1 MQSLASLKGKWTQPK
16 VAREVNEYH
25 LVTFDPGAV
34 ATGWAHFVVDFRA
47 FSRPENKV
55 LAHLKSWNCGQYTGP
70 ETEHYTAAVSLVW
83 RAKFGAGQF
92 NTRTDVVGEDFDL
105 VQTIG
110 GSQLLAPVRFNTV
123 LDWECGKLGC
133 KYQLQ
138 RRTMRTSVTPE
149 RLNAFGFEGR
159 WSTTSK
165 KGKDAFSAMQH
176 GVVWLRRL
184 KEKSRTFPWKLS
196 DTVGTNA
203 YWDCDCQHNLVCDL
217 THP

>member
-1 MQSLASLKGKWTQPK
+1 MIASIAKRLKVQSLASLKGKWNQPK

-25 LVTFDPGAV
+25 LITFDPGAV

-55 LAHLKSWNCGQYTGP
+55 LRWLKYWNCGQFTGTEP
-70 ETEHYTAAVSLVW
+70 EQYTAATSLVW
-83 RAKFGAGQF
+83 RAKFGEGQF
-92 NTRTDVVGEDFDL
+92 HTRTDVVGEDFDL

-110 GSQLLAPVRFNTV
+110 GTQLLA
-123 LDWECGKLGC
+123 
-133 KYQLQ
+133 
-138 RRTMRTSVTPE
+138 PE

-159 WSTTSK
+159 WSTTAK

-184 KEKSRTFPWKLS
+184 KDTSRMFPWKLS

-203 YWDCDCQHNLVCDL
+203 YWDCGCSSQINPDTDRPFKHDL